1 MRHFIPAAALA
12 AALALA
18 APLATPAFAADPGVK
33 IGLLT
38 CKSTGESGGIITT
51 ETRFACVYDGAGG
64 EVTEHYT
71 GEISKIGLDLTT
83 EQDVTLVWARSASRA
98 SSCIRDCRARRLLRR
113 AYSFSAI
120 ADSVSNL
127 VRNAVC
133 TAPVGRGASRTP
145 AAPANRGR
153 PKIRAASVSV
163 KPASCVASK

>member
-83 EQDVTLVWARSASRA
+83 EQDVTLVWAVVAPSATTYAPNALSGTYVGASASA
-98 SSCIRDCRARRLLRR
+98 ALGLGAGARVLVGGGDQ
-113 AYSFSAI
+113 SFT
-120 ADSVSNL
+120 L
-127 VRNAVC
+127 Q
-133 TAPVGRGASRTP
+133 P
-145 AAPANRGR
+145 
-153 PKIRAASVSV
+153 VSV
-163 KPASCVASK
+163 EGIEGTGVSLGIESFELHS